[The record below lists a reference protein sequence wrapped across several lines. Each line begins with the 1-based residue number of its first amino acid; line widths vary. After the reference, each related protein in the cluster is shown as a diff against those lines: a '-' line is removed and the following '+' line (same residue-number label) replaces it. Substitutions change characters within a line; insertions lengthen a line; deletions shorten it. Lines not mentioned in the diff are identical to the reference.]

1 MKLKSVHEPEAR
13 VMSAADVWA
22 DADQIA
28 EVLRQ
33 NLFSSEPVVRFQVP
47 LSAFL
52 FALDSLNRD
61 ELVILRRRVDERL
74 AA

>member
-1 MKLKSVHEPEAR
+1 MKLKSVHEPEAK
-13 VMSAADVWA
+13 VMSAADVWD
-22 DADQIA
+22 DADQIGA
-28 EVLRQ
+28 VLRQ
-33 NLFSSEPVVRFQVP
+33 NLVSSEPFVKLQVP

-61 ELVILRRRVDERL
+61 ELVLLRRRVDERL

>member
-1 MKLKSVHEPEAR
+1 MKLKSVHEPEAE
-13 VMSAADVWA
+13 VMSAADVWD
-22 DADQIA
+22 DADEIGD
-28 EVLRQ
+28 VLQR
-33 NLFSSEPVVRFQVP
+33 NLFRSEPIVKLQVP

-61 ELVILRRRVDERL
+61 ELVLLRRRVDERL